1 MIQENTPNT
10 DAEISAELAKP
21 EDISEFVAERE
32 EQIADEAPPEDPEG
46 RAVKE
51 LREKYP
57 ELKEAKKASR
67 YERLKRARDQFKSE
81 NEQYRSK
88 YGPLEASSET
98 HSETQ
103 ASERQSSTPD
113 TAPIERSLEAA
124 RHIHGER
131 FDAAYTAFIEHVA
144 RTHDQAA
151 YQQVMSSPDVG
162 EALVEWH
169 NGAGNPSP
177 SPEAY
182 EAAMQQGRQQQE
194 FEQALAQR
202 DAEIRTQAELNL
214 RVEAFAEKTPDF
226 YQTIKDFDEVF
237 GETVPPLATD
247 LIKRSPLGPEIAYL
261 IAKDAFNFENS
272 YGIADQMAAIANDPV
287 SQARMVGALEQVIYA
302 QRKGQSM
309 PMQRA
314 TKAPPPLTPV
324 RGGANAPRDIHSLA
338 KNDNVEDYIAA
349 RRRSG

>member
-1 MIQENTPNT
+1 MSRIGKNKRRTPARRKMKQTPRSASFGKNTP
-10 DAEISAELAKP
+10 
-21 EDISEFVAERE
+21 
-32 EQIADEAPPEDPEG
+32 
-46 RAVKE
+46 
-51 LREKYP
+51 P

-88 YGPLEASSET
+88 YGPLEADSEP
-98 HSETQ
+98 Q
-103 ASERQSSTPD
+103 
-113 TAPIERSLEAA
+113 
-124 RHIHGER
+124 HGER
-131 FDAAYTAFIEHVA
+131 QAQDTEAASTSTPAEHAQLTSSLESARHLYGQAFDNAYQAFVAHVGA
-144 RTHDQAA
+144 TRDKQA

-162 EALVEWH
+162 QALVEWH
-169 NGAGNPSP
+169 NSAGNPSP
-177 SPEAY
+177 PEGYNFETAIQ
-182 EAAMQQGRQQQE
+182 EGRQQQE
-194 FEQALAQR
+194 FQEALAAR

-214 RVEAFAEKTPDF
+214 RVQAFAEKTPDF

-237 GETVPPLATD
+237 GDTVPPLATD

-314 TKAPPPLTPV
+314 TKAPPPLNPV
-324 RGGANAPRDIHSLA
+324 RGGASPPKDIHGLA
-338 KNDNVEDYIAA
+338 KSDDVSDYVAA